1 MPKIPT
7 NNIFLH
13 LWVNFMDLL
22 ITLKYWIFFFL
33 MSYQEKFQ
41 PVKCYLS
48 RIRTSRKTEPKKL
61 SKFSFLVFSTDFF
74 LSFALNT
81 YVTLNMFL
89 LSIQTNFYI
98 ILSLYVEGLMKKNSS
113 LSFILSVCFQAS
125 KIWMFFGKI
134 YYRAS
139 FEINFSQK

>member
-33 MSYQEKFQ
+33 MSYQEKLQ

-74 LSFALNT
+74 FEFCPQHLCHFE
-81 YVTLNMFL
+81 YVLIKYPNQFL
-89 LSIQTNFYI
+89 YYI
-98 ILSLYVEGLMKKNSS
+98 SLYVEGLMKKNSS

-139 FEINFSQK
+139 FEINFTQK